1 MKSLP
6 SRELRNSYQ
15 KISEYCHKTHKPI
28 CVTLNGCDDLIAMDS
43 ESYEHMMDLLALAQQ
58 LTSAKEEREVNCT
71 PFVRQ
76 YDILKTNGVFL
87 CQKVKQRI

>member
-58 LTSAKEEREVNCT
+58 LTSAKEEREEGRMGFS
-71 PFVRQ
+71 P
-76 YDILKTNGVFL
+76 DELGKLLEKTLREV
-87 CQKVKQRI
+87 